1 MPVDSALQ
9 QRVIE
14 GFHRHNGRE
23 PQWLAYA
30 PGRVNLLGDHA
41 DYNQGWALPCAIPYG
56 SIVAMAPRTD
66 GRVRAV
72 ALDLDD
78 SVDEFAMV
86 SLQPLAEGSWANHVR
101 GVFAAL
107 QQSDFGARLSG
118 GFDLVLAGN
127 VPQGAGLSS
136 STSLSV
142 AVAVGLFQSLGAQEP
157 EPLPLAQLVEGSERQ
172 YAGYHRGVID
182 PLVSMTA
189 RGGHATLIDCA
200 TFERRAVSLPPGS
213 SVMIVHSGVQ
223 QGSADAAAEQRRR
236 ECDAAAEACG
246 VASLRALT
254 LAQLLEKEPKL
265 EPRLVR
271 RARHVITENARTLA
285 AAEALSRHDLA
296 LLGTVMAESHASLR
310 DDFEVTLPEVDDLAD
325 AMQEVLGGQGGV
337 RMTGTGFGGCL
348 VAVVASAAVPML
360 RTTIQSHF
368 RAVRKGLPFMTVMQ
382 PAHGARR
389 L

>member
-9 QRVIE
+9 QRAID
-14 GFHRHNGRE
+14 GFRQHAGRD
-23 PQWLAYA
+23 PQWLTYA

-41 DYNQGWALPCAIPYG
+41 DYNQGWALPCAIPFG
-56 SIVAMAPRTD
+56 SIVAMAPRVD
-66 GRVRAV
+66 GRVRVV
-72 ALDLDD
+72 ALDLAN
-78 SVDEFAMV
+78 SVDEFAMA
-86 SLQPLAEGSWANHVR
+86 SLQPLPAGSWANHVR

-107 QQSDFGARLSG
+107 QQGDSAARLSG

-142 AVAVGLFQSLGAQEP
+142 AVAIGLFQSLGVREP
-157 EPLPLAQLVEGSERQ
+157 EPLQLAQLVEGSERR

-189 RGGHATLIDCA
+189 RGGHATLVNCA
-200 TFERRAVSLPPGS
+200 TLERRAVPLPQGS
-213 SVMIVHSGVQ
+213 SVLIVHSGVQ
-223 QGSADAAAEQRRR
+223 QGSADAAAEERRR
-236 ECDAAAEACG
+236 ECETAAEVLGA
-246 VASLRALT
+246 ASLRELT
-254 LAQLLEKEPKL
+254 LAQLLEKEPEL

-271 RARHVITENARTLA
+271 RARHVITENSRTVA
-285 AAEALSRHDLA
+285 AAEALGRNDLA

-310 DDFEVTLPEVDDLAD
+310 DDFEVTLPELDDLAD
-325 AMQEVLGGQGGV
+325 AMQEAMGGKGGV

-348 VAVVASAAVPML
+348 VAVVATAAVPML
-360 RTTIQSHF
+360 RTTIQNHF
-368 RAVRKGLPFMTVMQ
+368 RAVRKAVPFMTVVQ